1 MRFAFSF
8 CYTAPVMNGICFDT
22 SGPTGGVTVMADGRI
37 RGSIVLKK
45 VFGHNETL
53 LPALSMLMDQ
63 ASLKPDQLDVVG
75 FVRGPGSF
83 TGLRIGTA
91 VAYGLQ
97 AAISGLR
104 LVGHSSL
111 FLLQKAG
118 LREDCPRVL
127 SIVDARKQ
135 QIYAG
140 LFEKGKPVC
149 PYALLGP
156 DDLSDFVEASGIDP
170 AGLAIVGSA
179 ITRYPEKVTV
189 AFPRARILETPL
201 SLAPLL
207 AEELMIPTGGED
219 PCDEPLYIRR
229 SDAEITRDAK
239 IDNAD

>member
-1 MRFAFSF
+1 M
-8 CYTAPVMNGICFDT
+8 
-22 SGPTGGVTVMADGRI
+22 TVIADGRI

-45 VFGHNETL
+45 IFGHNETL
-53 LPALSMLMDQ
+53 LPAISLLMEQ
-63 ASLKPDQLDVVG
+63 VSLKPDQLSAVG

-97 AAISGLR
+97 ASIPHLR

-118 LREDCPRVL
+118 VKAGFSRIL
-127 SIVDARKQ
+127 SIMDARKQ

-140 LFEKGKPVC
+140 LFENGKPVC
-149 PYALLGP
+149 PYALVCP
-156 DDLSDFVEASGIDP
+156 DELLDHVAASGIEM
-170 AGLAIVGSA
+170 AGLGVVGSA
-179 ITRYPEKVTV
+179 IARYPDHVRD
-189 AFPRARILETPL
+189 ACPRAEILDTPA

-207 AEELMIPTGGED
+207 ADELIEPARGEV

-229 SDAEITRDAK
+229 SDAEISRDAK
-239 IDNAD
+239 IENAD